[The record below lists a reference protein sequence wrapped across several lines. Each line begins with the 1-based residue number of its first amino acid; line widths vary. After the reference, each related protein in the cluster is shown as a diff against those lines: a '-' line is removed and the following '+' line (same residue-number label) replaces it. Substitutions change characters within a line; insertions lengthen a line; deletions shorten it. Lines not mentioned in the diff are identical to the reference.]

1 VTAAATVTLNA
12 FVAVCAVGTVE
23 SVTLAVKLN
32 VPAAVGVPEI
42 VPLAAASVRP
52 AGNAPELMLQLYGV
66 VPPLAA
72 NVVVY
77 AVPTCAEG
85 TELVVICT
93 GVTAAATVTLNA
105 FVAVCAVGTV
115 ESVTLAVKL
124 NDPAVVGVPE
134 IVPLAAASVRP
145 GGNAPELMLQLY
157 GVVPPLACNV
167 VVYAVPTVPPGSD
180 GAVVSVNEFVGD
192 GARPVPDREIV
203 LTLRV
208 DWMLMAPEKVPL
220 EVGPN
225 TTWNEAP
232 SPACKISGKAGP
244 ETANCEELLT
254 TLAIVSP

>member
-1 VTAAATVTLNA
+1 
-12 FVAVCAVGTVE
+12 
-23 SVTLAVKLN
+23 
-32 VPAAVGVPEI
+32 
-42 VPLAAASVRP
+42 
-52 AGNAPELMLQLYGV
+52 MLQLYGV

-72 NVVVY
+72 KVVVY

-115 ESVTLAVKL
+115 ESVTLAAKV
-124 NDPAVVGVPE
+124 NVPAAVGVPE

-145 GGNAPELMLQLY
+145 AGNAPELMLQLY

-180 GAVVSVNEFVGD
+180 AAVVSVNEFVGD

-254 TLAIVSP
+254 TLAIVNP